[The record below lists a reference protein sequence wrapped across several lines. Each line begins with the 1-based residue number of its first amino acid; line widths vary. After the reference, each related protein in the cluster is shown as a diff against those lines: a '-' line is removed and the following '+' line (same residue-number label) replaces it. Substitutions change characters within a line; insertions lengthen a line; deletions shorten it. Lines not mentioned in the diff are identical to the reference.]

1 MSVAATRLLVVVM
14 SDPDRLDDILS
25 GLLDLGVTGA
35 TIFESEGM
43 GRILAP
49 DTPIFAG
56 LRAAVRDRPRNTTL
70 FSVIEEHRVDA
81 VLERVQT
88 VLGDLTGPATG
99 IAFVLPVERVVGLAP
114 PLEQLSDGGDGPSP
128 A

>member
-1 MSVAATRLLVVVM
+1 MSDAATRLLVVVM
-14 SDPDRLDDILS
+14 NDPDRLDDILS

-43 GRILAP
+43 GRILPP
-49 DTPIFAG
+49 DTPVFAG

-70 FSVIEEHRVDA
+70 FSVIEEHREDV
-81 VLERVQT
+81 VLERVQA
-88 VLGDLTGPATG
+88 VLGDLTGPSTG

-114 PLEQLSDGGDGPSP
+114 PLPPPTDGGDGSSP